1 MSASKR
7 RQNRDNVFGSSSVL
21 TTEETAAAIFGSIAD
36 VDAGRQV
43 AKPISIFEIHPDPLQ
58 PRRAVPTPVRSHWD
72 GRPATTAALFSHWHL
87 LAQQERDQDF
97 ALEPYVLASDE
108 VLRPDKIGPIEASL
122 LDVAELAANIR
133 SHGLTNPITVARSQ
147 QVYRLE
153 TGERRWLAYHLLYLM
168 FENEQDTWGRI
179 PARLVDEF
187 SVWRQAGEN
196 NARANLNAISKARQ
210 LALLIMNLHEQQ
222 GARFR
227 SYDEVVQPGGSDRL
241 FYAQV
246 SAGQGSD
253 GYSIP
258 YGSGELVLN
267 AMGLKQ
273 PSQLREYRE
282 LLRLPDEVWQMA
294 DDLNWTQGKIR
305 DLKRRSNSDD
315 KLLISLAVKLAK
327 AERYPV
333 GISVED
339 LPPLPQKAP
348 PQPEGV
354 VLSAEN
360 KKLLYKMWRLA
371 ERVGQGRKRLSE
383 REKWEIDVVL
393 KWLTDLQK
401 AAARQQKEK

>member
-1 MSASKR
+1 MSANKR
-7 RQNRDNVFGSSSVL
+7 RQNRDNVFGSGSVL

-43 AKPISIFEIHPDPLQ
+43 ARPVSIFEIHPDPLQ
-58 PRRAVPTPVRSHWD
+58 PRRAVPSLVRSHWD

-108 VLRPDKIGPIEASL
+108 VLRPDNIGPIESSL

-210 LALLIMNLHEQQ
+210 LAILIMNLHERQ
-222 GARFR
+222 GTRFLT
-227 SYDEVVQPGGSDRL
+227 YEEIVPPGGSDRL
-241 FYAQV
+241 FYSQV
-246 SAGQGSD
+246 SVGQGSD

-273 PSQLREYRE
+273 PSQLREYRD
-282 LLRLPDEVWQMA
+282 LLRLPDEVWQIA

-305 DLKRRSNSDD
+305 DLKRRSDGND

-327 AERYPV
+327 AERYQV

-339 LPPLPQKAP
+339 LPPLPQKAS

-371 ERVGQGRKRLSE
+371 ERVGQGRKKLSE
-383 REKWEIDVVL
+383 REKWEIDVVM